1 MPPRTN
7 KIDQH
12 KKKPSKAKTQCEADP
27 PEQHPL
33 TNPEPPAVSVSLSE
47 SEIALYKDLS
57 PERQSRAKNYIC
69 TLDIIENEAED
80 IKNIR
85 TYMSNPLNS
94 PTGGEIYLEMNK
106 EEEEKDIEEVKRN
119 YEAAVSEAAKQ
130 AEQHI
135 NRIRTVAKDERE
147 SMEKLIAEDRVFGIK
162 TKVDEVV
169 ANAKDAK
176 QRKHEL
182 EQEGGFQLGLDVG
195 MIEER
200 RKRKRETE

>member
-12 KKKPSKAKTQCEADP
+12 KKKPSKAKTQGEADP

-33 TNPEPPAVSVSLSE
+33 TNPEPPAVSRTLSE

-57 PERQSRAKNYIC
+57 PERQSRVKNYIC

-80 IKNIR
+80 IKHIR

-119 YEAAVSEAAKQ
+119 YEAAVREAAKQ

-135 NRIRTVAKDERE
+135 NRIRTVAKDKRE
-147 SMEKLIAEDRVFGIK
+147 SMEKLIAEDRVFEIK

-176 QRKHEL
+176 KRKHEL